1 MTRRQEKYLSMMIGK
16 QLKEELRK
24 EAEEE
29 GLNLSC
35 YIRRILMKRNE
46 KWQPKKRKTPVG
58 FDDQRDQ

>member
-1 MTRRQEKYLSMMIGK
+1 MSMMIGK